1 MSLNWSI
8 RNMLIALSVVCV
20 VFFGLVVSATSYTNA
35 RLVDNQNHLV
45 DMVIP
50 LEVAVDNL
58 RDTVF
63 NILNRQHTTMDAGST
78 QPLNSPVLPDQTGE
92 QFKNELSKIASLKT
106 GLPQLAEIFKRL
118 QGTSQAFLAA
128 DDKLETSEEKILA
141 LQKNLDSQI
150 MEMDRLIES
159 DDIRNANQEIRYGIV
174 RLAMYG
180 HKIPG
185 ADTLDALNSLHE
197 NQIRQSVQLAKNSL
211 ASMEGKLAEGKNA
224 LNSNIDKIVAI
235 AMGGDDSLLV
245 LQQKILQQKETLL
258 QDKTSAAAVTKEMMV
273 ELDNLSRL
281 SIDIREKSISKS
293 GNIVSANQNILLPL
307 GIAMVVFILFSSVYA
322 TRRLIRRILRLTQML
337 DSLGEGKITQ
347 RLTLSARHDE
357 LDMIGKGINSMAER
371 LFGILGKVSDA
382 TQELNQSFLEMSA
395 AIEEQAIVSSDQAAA
410 VTEITATMEELSIS
424 SSQIAQHSKRVLDMS
439 TKALD
444 ETTQGAVGVEMI
456 MGKMVEITDEN
467 RKSTQEIIQ
476 VGKKSKDIVK
486 VMNIINNIADQT
498 KLIAFNAALE
508 ASSAGDAGRRFGVV
522 AVEIR
527 RLADTVMESIRE
539 IEVHINEN
547 QEAINNLVIRS
558 EEGAKRVEEG
568 MELATKTAEM
578 LIGIVDDVRSTS
590 EASKQI
596 SLSTQQQKTASDQVL
611 ISLKEIG
618 HGTRQSSA
626 SIGQI
631 STIVKGLNRMSGN
644 LICELNKFELKAQEE
659 KRQPLT
665 GEPVQEHTPYG
676 TTPSIA

>member
-1 MSLNWSI
+1 MVLQESLA
-8 RNMLIALSVVCV
+8 M
-20 VFFGLVVSATSYTNA
+20 
-35 RLVDNQNHLV
+35 
-45 DMVIP
+45 
-50 LEVAVDNL
+50 
-58 RDTVF
+58 
-63 NILNRQHTTMDAGST
+63 
-78 QPLNSPVLPDQTGE
+78 
-92 QFKNELSKIASLKT
+92 
-106 GLPQLAEIFKRL
+106 
-118 QGTSQAFLAA
+118 
-128 DDKLETSEEKILA
+128 
-141 LQKNLDSQI
+141 QI
-150 MEMDRLIES
+150 MEMDRLVEEVLN
-159 DDIRNANQEIRYGIV
+159 RNVSLEIRYGVV
-174 RLAMYG
+174 RLAMFG
-180 HKIPG
+180 HG
-185 ADTLDALNSLHE
+185 VLAADTLESLDSLHE
-197 NQIRQSVQLAKNSL
+197 IQIRQSVELVKHSL
-211 ASMEGKLAEGKNA
+211 AGMGGKLEEGRDA
-224 LNSNIDKIVAI
+224 LNSSLDKIAGI
-235 AMGGDDSLLV
+235 TMGGDNGLLILQKRN
-245 LQQKILQQKETLL
+245 LQQRDELL
-258 QDKTSAAAVTKEMMV
+258 QNRTFAEAITKEMMV
-273 ELDNLSRL
+273 ELEDLSKL
-281 SIDIREKSISKS
+281 SIGIREKSISKS
-293 GNIVSANQNILLPL
+293 NDIVSASQSILLPV
-307 GIAMVVFILFSSVYA
+307 GIAMVVFVLFSSVYA
-322 TRRLIRRILRLTQML
+322 TRRLIQRILHLTQIL

-371 LFGILGKVSDA
+371 LFGILGKVSDV
-382 TQELNQSFLEMSA
+382 TQELSQSFFEMSA
-395 AIEEQAIVSSDQAAA
+395 AIEEQAVVSSDQAAA

-539 IEVHINEN
+539 IEIHISEN

-568 MELATKTAEM
+568 MDLATKTAEM

-626 SIGQI
+626 AIGQI
-631 STIVKGLNRMSGN
+631 SGIVKGLNQMSSN
-644 LICELNKFELKAQEE
+644 LVCELNKFELKAQEE
-659 KRQPLT
+659 EKQPIT
-665 GEPVQEHTPYG
+665 GEPVREHNPYG